1 MCALSTIHHPSDV
14 IDPVL
19 YSTLREYAADAELI
33 GRLHDEQLHI
43 IYQQK
48 WFNLFVPQQHG
59 GLGLSLPDALRLEE
73 ALAWTD
79 GSVGWTVTLCSGA
92 NWFVGFLTPSAA
104 ATLYSN
110 RKVCLAGSGKPSGV
124 AQVTDAGYI
133 VNGQWNYATGALH
146 ATAYTTNCLIQKDGV
161 QLMDDHGHPLY
172 KSFWFHP
179 HEVTIHKNW
188 HTIGMIA
195 TSSAGFSINHLT
207 VPFERSFMLEPGKA
221 VLTDAVF
228 HFPFLQFA
236 EVTLAVN
243 FSGMAARFLDL
254 CEAIFEERQRQPNT
268 RREVAPPF
276 QPMLRQA
283 QRLLREARMRF
294 YEAVDQSWQS
304 MTTKQAVSEELLR
317 AMSETSRQLA
327 LISREQVDLLYP
339 FCGMAAADP
348 STPINRVW
356 RDLHTASQ
364 HALLNYPLE

>member
-1 MCALSTIHHPSDV
+1 MCAQSTIHHPSDV

-48 WFNLFVPQQHG
+48 WFNLFVPQQYG
-59 GLGLSLPDALRLEE
+59 GLGLSLPEALRIEE

-92 NWFVGFLTPSAA
+92 NWFVGFLAPGAA
-104 ATLYSN
+104 ASLYGN
-110 RKVCLAGSGKPSGV
+110 RKVCLAGSGKPSGL
-124 AQVTDAGYI
+124 AQVTDSGYL

-146 ATAYTTNCLIQKDGV
+146 ATAYTTNCLIQQNGE
-161 QLMDDHGHPLY
+161 QLLDAGGNPLY
-172 KSFWFHP
+172 KSFWFYP
-179 HEVTIHKNW
+179 SEVTIHKNW

-195 TSSAGFSINHLT
+195 TSSTGFSIKDVP
-207 VPFERSFMLEPGKA
+207 VPFERSFVLEPGNA
-221 VLTDAVF
+221 VLPDAVF

-243 FSGMAARFLDL
+243 FAGMATRFLDL
-254 CEAIFEERQRQPNT
+254 CEDIFEERQKHPNT
-268 RREVAPPF
+268 RRAVAPPF
-276 QPMLRQA
+276 QTMLRQA
-283 QRLLREARMRF
+283 QRLLRDARIRF

-304 MTTKQAVSEELLR
+304 MVSRQSVSGELLQ
-317 AMSETSRQLA
+317 AMSATSRQLA
-327 LISREQVDLLYP
+327 TISREQVDILYP